1 MMSRKDVWALLS
13 TEFSPGDAMLDPISS
28 VSGRRRRHLP
38 LGPVLAIAASLAGVW
53 LVVGQAAQSS
63 QRSDA
68 ANTGSVTKAQ
78 FDEWMTKLSNWGR
91 WGKDDERGALNLI
104 TPEVRRRAAALVKTG
119 TTVSLSRQIPAE
131 TPATTGQP
139 RPINQNGSGANIF
152 LIAGDYLFERQEIEY
167 HGGRLSHFDA
177 LCHVSYNGKLYNGLN
192 FKEVVTEGRGCS
204 KLSVNSAREGI
215 VTRGVLLDL
224 PGTRVRRQDVEAWE
238 KKTGI
243 KIGPGDALLLRS
255 HRPGAQ
261 PAFGAAG
268 YDPSLIPFLKERDV
282 ALLGNDAAQEGG
294 TIDGVAIPIHTFTI
308 VALGLNLLDNLALDE
323 VAATADELKRRE
335 FMLVVAPLRMENG
348 AGSPVN
354 VIATF

>member
-1 MMSRKDVWALLS
+1 
-13 TEFSPGDAMLDPISS
+13 MLDLVSPL
-28 VSGRRRRHLP
+28 SGRRRRHLR
-38 LGPVLAIAASLAGVW
+38 LGLVLAIVCWLGGVW

-63 QRSDA
+63 QPSGSGA

-78 FDEWMTKLSNWGR
+78 FDEWMMKLSNWGR

-104 TPEVRRRAAALVKTG
+104 SPEARRRAAALVKTG
-119 TTVSLSRQIPAE
+119 TTVSLSRQIQAE
-131 TPATTGQP
+131 APGTSGQP

-152 LIAGDYLFERQEIEY
+152 LISGDYLFERQEIEY

-177 LCHVSYNGKLYNGLN
+177 LCHVSYNGKLYNSLN
-192 FKEVVTEGRGCS
+192 FKEVVTERGCS
-204 KLSVNSAREGI
+204 KLSVNSARDGI

-238 KKTGI
+238 KRTGI

-255 HRPGAQ
+255 QRPGAQ

-268 YDPSLIPFLKERDV
+268 YDPSLIPLLKERDI

-294 TIDGVAIPIHTFTI
+294 TINGVAIPIHTFTI

-323 VAATADELKRRE
+323 VAATADKLKRWE

>member
-1 MMSRKDVWALLS
+1 VDL
-13 TEFSPGDAMLDPISS
+13 ISFL
-28 VSGRRRRHLP
+28 SGRYGRHLRTG
-38 LGPVLAIAASLAGVW
+38 LVLAIAASHSGAW

-63 QRSDA
+63 QSA
-68 ANTGSVTKAQ
+68 GSGAPTTGRVTKAQ

-104 TPEVRRRAAALVKTG
+104 TAETRRRAAALVKTG

-131 TPATTGQP
+131 APGTPGQP
-139 RPINQNGSGANIF
+139 RPINQNGSGASVF

-192 FKEVVTEGRGCS
+192 FKEVVTERGCS

-224 PGTRVRRQDVEAWE
+224 PGTRVRRQDVEDWE
-238 KKTGI
+238 KRTGT

-261 PAFGAAG
+261 AAFGAAG

-323 VAATADELKRRE
+323 VAATADKLKRWE

>member
-1 MMSRKDVWALLS
+1 
-13 TEFSPGDAMLDPISS
+13 MLDLISS
-28 VSGRRRRHLP
+28 LSGRHGRHLRP
-38 LGPVLAIAASLAGVW
+38 GLILAIAASLSGVW
-53 LVVGQAAQSS
+53 LVVGQAAQAS
-63 QRSDA
+63 QPA
-68 ANTGSVTKAQ
+68 GSGAPNSGRVTKAQ

-91 WGKDDERGALNLI
+91 WGKDDERGALNLM
-104 TPEVRRRAAALVKTG
+104 TPETRRRAASLVKTG

-131 TPATTGQP
+131 GPGSPGGTPGKP

-152 LIAGDYLFERQEIEY
+152 LIAGDYLFERQEIDY

-224 PGTRVRRQDVEAWE
+224 PGTRVRRQDVEDWE
-238 KKTGI
+238 KKTGTR
-243 KIGPGDALLLRS
+243 IGPGDALLLRS
-255 HRPGAQ
+255 RRPGAQ
-261 PAFGAAG
+261 AAFGAAG

-282 ALLGNDAAQEGG
+282 ALLGNDSAQEGG

-323 VAATADELKRRE
+323 VAATADKLKRWE

>member
-1 MMSRKDVWALLS
+1 
-13 TEFSPGDAMLDPISS
+13 MLHQISS
-28 VSGRRRRHLP
+28 ASGRYKERLRPRL
-38 LGPVLAIAASLAGVW
+38 VLAGLIAAASLCGVW
-53 LVVGQAAQSS
+53 PVDGQAAQSS
-63 QRSDA
+63 QPSGSAA
-68 ANTGSVTKAQ
+68 ANAASVTKAQ
-78 FDEWMTKLSNWGR
+78 FDEWMMKLSNWGR

-104 TPEVRRRAAALVKTG
+104 TADVRRRAATLVKTG
-119 TTVSLSRQIPAE
+119 TAVSLSRQIPAE
-131 TPATTGQP
+131 TPATTAQP
-139 RPINQNGSGANIF
+139 RPINQNGSGANVF
-152 LIAGDYLFERQEIEY
+152 LISGDYLFERQEIEY

-192 FKEVVTEGRGCS
+192 FKEVVTQGRGCS
-204 KLSVNSAREGI
+204 KLSVNSARDGI

-243 KIGPGDALLLRS
+243 RIGPGDALLLRS
-255 HRPGAQ
+255 RRPGAQ
-261 PAFGAAG
+261 PALGAAG
-268 YDPSLIPFLKERDV
+268 YDPSLIPFLKERDI
-282 ALLGNDAAQEGG
+282 ALLGNDSAQEGG

-308 VALGLNLLDNLALDE
+308 VALGLNLLDNLALDD
-323 VAATADELKRRE
+323 VAATADKLKRWE

>member
-1 MMSRKDVWALLS
+1 
-13 TEFSPGDAMLDPISS
+13 MLDLISS
-28 VSGRRRRHLP
+28 LSGRHRRHLWP
-38 LGPVLAIAASLAGVW
+38 GLVLAIAASLSGFW
-53 LVVGQAAQSS
+53 LAVGQAAQSS
-63 QRSDA
+63 QPSGSGA

-104 TPEVRRRAAALVKTG
+104 TPETRRRAATLVRTG

-131 TPATTGQP
+131 APGTPGQP
-139 RPINQNGSGANIF
+139 RPINQNGSGANTF
-152 LIAGDYLFERQEIEY
+152 LISGDYLFERQEIEY

-192 FKEVVTEGRGCS
+192 FKEVVTERGCS

-224 PGTRVRRQDVEAWE
+224 PARVRRQDVEDWE
-238 KKTGI
+238 KKTGV

-255 HRPGAQ
+255 HRPGDK

-268 YDPSLIPFLKERDV
+268 YDPSLIPFLKERDI
-282 ALLGNDAAQEGG
+282 ALLGNDSAQEGG

-323 VAATADELKRRE
+323 VAATADKLKRWE

>member
-1 MMSRKDVWALLS
+1 MYSL
-13 TEFSPGDAMLDPISS
+13 
-28 VSGRRRRHLP
+28 SGRHRRHHRPGL
-38 LGPVLAIAASLAGVW
+38 VLAIVAWLLAGVW
-53 LVVGQAAQSS
+53 LVAGQAAQSS
-63 QRSDA
+63 QPSGSRA

-104 TPEVRRRAAALVKTG
+104 TPEARRRAAALVKTG

-131 TPATTGQP
+131 EAPGTPGQP
-139 RPINQNGSGANIF
+139 RPINQNGSGANVF

-192 FKEVVTEGRGCS
+192 FKEVVTGRGCS

-224 PGTRVRRQDVEAWE
+224 PGARVRRQDVEDWE
-238 KKTGI
+238 KKTGTR
-243 KIGPGDALLLRS
+243 IGPGDALLLRS

-261 PAFGAAG
+261 AAFGAAG
-268 YDPSLIPFLKERDV
+268 YDPSLIPFLKERDI

-323 VAATADELKRRE
+323 VAATADTLKRWE

>member
-1 MMSRKDVWALLS
+1 
-13 TEFSPGDAMLDPISS
+13 MLDLISS
-28 VSGRRRRHLP
+28 RSGRYGRHLR
-38 LGPVLAIAASLAGVW
+38 LGLVLAIAASLSSVW
-53 LVVGQAAQSS
+53 LVVGQAAPSS
-63 QRSDA
+63 QSA
-68 ANTGSVTKAQ
+68 GSGAPNTGLVTKAQ

-104 TPEVRRRAAALVKTG
+104 TPETRRRAAALVKTG

-131 TPATTGQP
+131 ARGGQP
-139 RPINQNGSGANIF
+139 RPINQNGSGASIF
-152 LIAGDYLFERQEIEY
+152 QIAGDYLFERQEIDY

-224 PGTRVRRQDVEAWE
+224 PGTRVRRQDVEDWE

-261 PAFGAAG
+261 AAFGAAG
-268 YDPSLIPFLKERDV
+268 YDPSLLPFLKERDV
-282 ALLGNDAAQEGG
+282 ALLGNDSAQEGG

-323 VAATADELKRRE
+323 VAATAEKLKRRE

>member
-1 MMSRKDVWALLS
+1 MTMR
-13 TEFSPGDAMLDPISS
+13 P
-28 VSGRRRRHLP
+28 H
-38 LGPVLAIAASLAGVW
+38 PVLASLAITVSLSGW

-63 QRSDA
+63 QPSGATPDTSR
-68 ANTGSVTKAQ
+68 VTKAQ

-104 TPEVRRRAAALVKTG
+104 TEKTRLRAAALVKTG
-119 TTVSLSRQIPAE
+119 TTVSLSQQIPADP
-131 TPATTGQP
+131 PAAVTTQP
-139 RPINQNGSGANIF
+139 RPINQNGSGANVF
-152 LIAGDYLFERQEIEY
+152 LVAGDYLFERQEIEY

-192 FKEVVTEGRGCS
+192 FKEVVTNERGCS
-204 KLSVNSAREGI
+204 KLSVNSARNGI

-224 PGTRVRRQDVEAWE
+224 PGIRVRRQDVEAWE

-243 KIGPGDALLLRS
+243 RIGPGDALLLRS
-255 HRPGAQ
+255 RRPGA
-261 PAFGAAG
+261 PAAFGAAG
-268 YDPSLIPFLKERDV
+268 YDPSLIPFLKERDI
-282 ALLGNDAAQEGG
+282 ALLGNDQAQEGG
-294 TIDGVAIPIHTFTI
+294 TIDGVGIPIHTFTI
-308 VALGLNLLDNLALDE
+308 VALGLNLLDNLALDD
-323 VAATADELKRRE
+323 VAATAGTLKRWE

>member
-1 MMSRKDVWALLS
+1 MSKSL
-13 TEFSPGDAMLDPISS
+13 PMLDLISS
-28 VSGRRRRHLP
+28 ASAPHRRLRPRL
-38 LGPVLAIAASLAGVW
+38 VLASAAAASLLGVSV
-53 LVVGQAAQSS
+53 VVGQAAQSAQPS
-63 QRSDA
+63 GSAA
-68 ANTGSVTKAQ
+68 ANAGSVTKAQ

-104 TPEVRRRAAALVKTG
+104 TPEARRRAAALVKTG

-131 TPATTGQP
+131 TPAATGQP
-139 RPINQNGSGANIF
+139 RPINQNGSGASIF

-192 FKEVVTEGRGCS
+192 FKEVVTQGRGCS

-215 VTRGVLLDL
+215 ITRGVLLDL
-224 PGTRVRRQDVEAWE
+224 PGIRVRRQDVEGWE

-268 YDPSLIPFLKERDV
+268 YDPSLIPFLKERDI
-282 ALLGNDAAQEGG
+282 ALLGNDSAQEGG
-294 TIDGVAIPIHTFTI
+294 TIEGVGIPIHTFTI

-323 VAATADELKRRE
+323 VAATADRLRRWE
-335 FMLVVAPLRMENG
+335 FMLAVAPLRMENG

-354 VIATF
+354 VLATF

>member
-1 MMSRKDVWALLS
+1 
-13 TEFSPGDAMLDPISS
+13 MLDLISS
-28 VSGRRRRHLP
+28 LSGRHRRPGL
-38 LGPVLAIAASLAGVW
+38 VLAIVASLAGGR
-53 LVVGQAAQSS
+53 LVAGQAAQSS
-63 QRSDA
+63 QPAGSGRA
-68 ANTGSVTKAQ
+68 TAGSVSKAQ

-104 TPEVRRRAAALVKTG
+104 TPEARRRAAALVKSG
-119 TTVSLSRQIPAE
+119 ATVSLSRQIPAE
-131 TPATTGQP
+131 TPNPAGTPGQP
-139 RPINQNGSGANIF
+139 RPINQNGSGANAF
-152 LIAGDYLFERQEIEY
+152 LISGDYLFERQEIEY

-192 FKEVVTEGRGCS
+192 FKEVVTGRGCS

-224 PGTRVRRQDVEAWE
+224 PGIRVRRQDVEDWE
-238 KKTGI
+238 EKTGT

-255 HRPGAQ
+255 HRPGA
-261 PAFGAAG
+261 PAAFGAAG
-268 YDPSLIPFLKERDV
+268 YDPSLIPLLKERDV
-282 ALLGNDAAQEGG
+282 ALLGNDSAQEGG

-323 VAATADELKRRE
+323 VAAMADKLKRWE